1 MLGGPLR
8 GPPEGCAGPG
18 DRGLI
23 AAAPDLLEA
32 AKEALAVVDECY
44 RATGHF
50 KVADTSGQRE
60 RLRAAIQKAEG

>member
-1 MLGGPLR
+1 
-8 GPPEGCAGPG
+8 
-18 DRGLI
+18 LI